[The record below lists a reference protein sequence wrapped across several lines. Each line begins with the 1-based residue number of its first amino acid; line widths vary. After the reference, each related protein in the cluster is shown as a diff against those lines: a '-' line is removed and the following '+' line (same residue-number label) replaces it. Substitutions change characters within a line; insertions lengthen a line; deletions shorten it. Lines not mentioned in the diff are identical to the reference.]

1 MMLVQERFGG
11 ESVENDQRG
20 RLHMR
25 RLRRWF
31 RAFFGFAAK
40 HPVTETLPFTTEEF
54 ARLIAS
60 GKSED
65 MKMLARGLSRVDP
78 SSRIEVES
86 S

>member
-1 MMLVQERFGG
+1 
-11 ESVENDQRG
+11 
-20 RLHMR
+20 MR
-25 RLRRWF
+25 RLARWF
-31 RAFFGFAAK
+31 RAFFGFGGAP
-40 HPVTETLPFTTEEF
+40 PVVENLPFTTEEF

-60 GKSED
+60 GKPED

>member
-1 MMLVQERFGG
+1 
-11 ESVENDQRG
+11 
-20 RLHMR
+20 MR
-25 RLRRWF
+25 RLVWWF
-31 RAFFGFAAK
+31 KAFFGFGDAR
-40 HPVTETLPFTTEEF
+40 PVAENLPFTTEEF

-60 GKSED
+60 GKPED